1 MSIPKMMLGLIQ
13 EQRKAKRV
21 KRFTNSELVGYLG
34 LILLECNYVP
44 AIWTAVQTGVTL
56 PVSSLLFYVSALSCF
71 MYNAVK
77 ERNTLY
83 IICNAFGIVGNAI
96 LLTLAV
102 LK

>member
-1 MSIPKMMLGLIQ
+1 MKN
-13 EQRKAKRV
+13 
-21 KRFTNSELVGYLG
+21 FTSSEIVGYLG
-34 LILLECNYVP
+34 LILLECNYIP
-44 AIWTAVQTGVTL
+44 AIWSAIQTGVTL
-56 PVSSLLFYVSALSCF
+56 PITSLLFYVAALSCF

-102 LK
+102 MK